1 MPTTNPD
8 ALGEALTETATAWA
22 AAWTTAMQ
30 RPSASFDPNWATE
43 GFTNQTVR
51 QVVRVTASG
60 DAVRIRLSNLY
71 GSGPLTITAATIAT
85 SAGGATVHEDTIQPL
100 TVDGARTFAIAAGAD
115 LATDST
121 PFKVAPFDKVTI
133 TFHAAAPTGP
143 ATFHAQALATSHRA
157 EGDHVDDADGTAYG
171 ETSQAWYYLS
181 GLDVTGGVRRP
192 PGVVL
197 FGDSLT
203 EGVGSTLDGDGRY
216 PDALAERLASAGLL
230 CAMLNQGIG
239 GNRVT
244 VDSAWLGDSAVSRF
258 RRAVLDQPGV
268 GTVVILLGINDIG
281 ISELAEASPFPTF
294 APYTEVSADEVIAGL
309 RSMVQ
314 QARSAGLRVVGATV
328 MPTAPSAFSTARSEA
343 KRAAVNAWIRTSGE
357 YDAVVDFDRAVRSPE
372 DPLRLDPAFDSG
384 DHLHLNDAGYR
395 AMADAIDLSDLG

>member
-1 MPTTNPD
+1 MSTTNP
-8 ALGEALTETATAWA
+8 AAHGEALRETATTWA

-30 RPSASFDPNWATE
+30 RPSASFEPNWATE
-43 GFTNQTVR
+43 GLANQTVR
-51 QVVRVTASG
+51 QVVRVTAGG

-71 GSGPLTITAATIAT
+71 GSGPLTITGAAIAA
-85 SAGGATVHEDTIQPL
+85 SAGGGSVREDTMQHL
-100 TVDGARTFAIAAGAD
+100 TVEGARTFTIAAGTE

-121 PFKVAPFDKVTI
+121 PFTVAPLDKVTI
-133 TFHAAAPTGP
+133 TFYAAGPTGP
-143 ATFHAQALATSHRA
+143 ATFHAQALATSYRS
-157 EGDHVDDADGTAYG
+157 EGDHVDDADGTAYV

-181 GLDVTGGVRRP
+181 ALDVTGGPARP

-203 EGVGSTLDGDGRY
+203 EGVGSTLDADRRY
-216 PDALAERLASAGLL
+216 PDALAERLGSAGLDR
-230 CAMLNQGIG
+230 AVLNQGIG

-258 RRAVLDQPGV
+258 RRAILDHPGV

-281 ISELAEASPFPTF
+281 ISEMAETSPFPTF

-309 RSMVQ
+309 RSMIH
-314 QARSAGLRVVGATV
+314 QARTARLRVVGATL
-328 MPTAPSAFSTARSEA
+328 MPTGPSVFSTSRSEV

-357 YDAVVDFDRAVRSPE
+357 YDAVVDFDRTVRSPE

-384 DHLHLNDAGYR
+384 DHLHLNDAGYL
-395 AMADAIDLSDLG
+395 ALANAIALSDLG